1 MHRFIVLLCA
11 FALLFPLSGRARRDT
26 QVEFVTTA
34 GNFTVRLL
42 RDTPIHSR
50 HFEQLVRAGYYNGLL
65 FHRVIRDFMI
75 QAGDSTSRNA
85 APGVLLGEADRKET
99 LAPEIDLPYHYH
111 RRGALAMA
119 RESDEVNPG
128 RRSSATQFYI
138 VWGKTFTPAR
148 LAPVRARVDEATGQE
163 GTITSSM
170 AEEYE
175 HTGGAPHLDGQ
186 YTVFGEV
193 VKGLAV
199 IDTIQRV
206 ATDAND
212 RPLEEV
218 RIISAR
224 VVNR

>member
-1 MHRFIVLLCA
+1 MV
-11 FALLFPLSGRARRDT
+11 
-26 QVEFVTTA
+26 
-34 GNFTVRLL
+34 
-42 RDTPIHSR
+42 
-50 HFEQLVRAGYYNGLL
+50 
-65 FHRVIRDFMI
+65 
-75 QAGDSTSRNA
+75 QAGDSTSRHA
-85 APGVLLGEADRKET
+85 APGTRLGEADRKET
-99 LAPEIDLPYHYH
+99 LPPEFDLPYHYH

-119 RESDEVNPG
+119 READDVNPG

-148 LAPVRARVDEATGQE
+148 LAPIRARVDEATGQE
-163 GTITSSM
+163 GTITAAM

-193 VKGLAV
+193 VKGLDV